1 MWTLNP
7 GVIANIG
14 TRRSYLYN
22 LQDQETL
29 TVLRVDLGVFSFLS
43 GRLGG
48 SPEKMCLQIDW
59 GVFGTTQT
67 IYNAALCT

>member
-14 TRRSYLYN
+14 ASRSYLYN

-29 TVLRVDLGVFSFLS
+29 TVRPEDLPFVTKLC
-43 GRLGG
+43 LGARN
-48 SPEKMCLQIDW
+48 PEPEQLKIFKML
-59 GVFGTTQT
+59 
-67 IYNAALCT
+67 